1 MNCAGNPFGVWKHFI
16 HRGEDGLVA
25 VAVDHQILHF
35 PNSGFTEGRQKRNPT
50 SVAFT
55 LAEFKANGLNGVVA
69 VHEGAEE
76 DLPTIRTMATINVQ
90 GVNSVSEVVYCSFQY
105 VWVCF
110 ETLVGWEA
118 IGVTIPV
125 LCLCDGA
132 NSVPDGCTCT
142 REGEG

>member
-1 MNCAGNPFGVWKHFI
+1 MNCAENPFGVREYLV
-16 HRGEDGLVA
+16 HRREDGLVA
-25 VAVDHQILHF
+25 VAVDHQILHL

-110 ETLVGWEA
+110 KRL
-118 IGVTIPV
+118 
-125 LCLCDGA
+125 
-132 NSVPDGCTCT
+132 
-142 REGEG
+142 